1 MLSSLFVPGWEASG
15 FIFKGEHKIHV
26 MYLMSQGTPL
36 QNNMLELFSLLHY
49 IDPYEFSDPNADG
62 LFTNIESGNELTM
75 EEKIARIHDILK
87 PRYFSSLLGN
97 AVQFI
102 GWMLVL
108 SSYVFVLL
116 GC

>member
-1 MLSSLFVPGWEASG
+1 MLSCFLFLAGRGSG
-15 FIFKGEHKIHV
+15 FVFKGEHKIHV

-49 IDPYEFSDPNADG
+49 IDPDEFSDPNADG
-62 LFTNIESGNELTM
+62 LFTNIESGNELSM
-75 EEKIARIHDILK
+75 EETIARIHDILK

>member
-1 MLSSLFVPGWEASG
+1 MLSCFLFLAGRGSG
-15 FIFKGEHKIHV
+15 FVFKGEHKIQILF
-26 MYLMSQGTPL
+26 LMSQGTPL

-75 EEKIARIHDILK
+75 EEKIARIHDILN